1 MPIDNKQTN
10 IADAQYL
17 FLKVLCELY
26 DGENYV
32 PESKIREVWPEC
44 PTAKIIMQLG
54 VGDYFRCYPAAS
66 ENSYCPK
73 REGIEAFRKWKD
85 STHTASDLQK
95 LQQDFDKYRAEEAA
109 YHAAEA
115 LREKR
120 AEKRG
125 FRKGILTAVIAGVI
139 VAIFSYCLPGI
150 VSFISRA
157 VHLLPSL
164 FQGPR

>member
-95 LQQDFDKYRAEEAA
+95 LRQDFEEHRADDAA
-109 YHAAEA
+109 YKTAQEHRFKLEFWKNIGVSAASA
-115 LREKR
+115 L
-120 AEKRG
+120 
-125 FRKGILTAVIAGVI
+125 LTATAANVIA
-139 VAIFSYCLPGI
+139 AHWSDI